1 MKSQPL
7 FSVDSIKAIEAVY
20 VQRQGMELYELME
33 RAGACAFA
41 QIQRRT
47 HEVNDWLI
55 ATGAGNNA
63 GDGLVVARLALQA
76 GFNVTLLALKPYAEF
91 SGDPARAWSALQQQ
105 IQQKPAHQRFE
116 VVELEAFHEHSQ
128 SYDVV
133 VDALLGTGVVGVLR
147 EEYREAIAALNHMKA
162 AKVALDMPTGI
173 YADSGG
179 VAEYEG
185 QPTAFQADLTV
196 SFVALKTGQAMNDA
210 LQYQGK
216 LVLESLGVRESLSYG
231 QDPEAWKVGLSQVQS
246 LIPRRSKTSSKFD
259 CGHLLVIGGGEHLGG
274 AAILSATSA
283 IKTGAGMV
291 SCWLSQAN
299 QAAALASCPEVMWR
313 GVSESE
319 ELAADLNEQLVRFQA
334 IAIGPGLGRNET
346 ARQRFEQALNVTRNS
361 DVPVVLD
368 ADGLYW
374 LAQGNYQL
382 PVNSM
387 ITPHAGEAVRLLNTR
402 EQDVLASGRIEPQLS
417 VDTAYVEQNR
427 IKVAETLARKYHSIC
442 LLKGASTIVS
452 NGTETYITAGAHPAM
467 ATAGLGDVLT
477 GLLGSLLAQGVS
489 LMEAALLSSELHFAA
504 GQSAAGE
511 RDRGVLASE
520 VRDELNVLINQL
532 DKE

>member
-1 MKSQPL
+1 MSPQPL
-7 FSVDSIKAIEAVY
+7 FSVDSIKAIEAAY

-33 RAGACAFA
+33 RAGASAFA
-41 QIQRRT
+41 QIQKHT
-47 HEVNDWLI
+47 NGTGDWLI

-91 SGDPARAWSALQQQ
+91 SGDPVRAWSALQQQ
-105 IQQKPAHQRFE
+105 VQKTSAHQQFE
-116 VVELEAFHEHSQ
+116 IVQLAAFEEHQ
-128 SYDVV
+128 QPFDVV
-133 VDALLGTGVVGVLR
+133 VDALLGTGVEGVLR
-147 EEYREAIAALNHMKA
+147 EDYREAITALNHIKA
-162 AKVALDMPTGI
+162 VKVALDIPTGI

-185 QPTAFQADLTV
+185 RPTAFWADLTV

-216 LVLESLGVRESLSYG
+216 LVLESLGVRDSLSYG
-231 QDPEAWKVGLSQVQS
+231 QDAEAWKLSLSQIQS
-246 LIPRRSKTSSKFD
+246 LIPQRSMTSSKFD
-259 CGHLLVIGGGEHLGG
+259 CGHFLLIGGGEHLGG

-291 SCWLSQAN
+291 SCWLSQDN
-299 QAAALASCPEVMWR
+299 QTAALASCPEVMWR
-313 GVSESE
+313 GFTETE
-319 ELAADLNEQLVRFQA
+319 DMAAELSAQLTRFQA
-334 IAIGPGLGRNET
+334 IAIGPGLGRGET
-346 ARQRFEQALNVTRNS
+346 ARRRFEQVLYTIKDR
-361 DVPVVLD
+361 DVPLVVD

-374 LAQGNYQL
+374 LAKGDYQL
-382 PVNSM
+382 PANSVL
-387 ITPHAGEAVRLLNTR
+387 TPHAGEGVRLLNAQ

-427 IKVAETLARKYHSIC
+427 IKVAENLARKYNSIC
-442 LLKGASTIVS
+442 LLKGAATIIS

-467 ATAGLGDVLT
+467 STAGLGDVLT
-477 GLLGSLLAQGVS
+477 GLMGSLLAQGVE

-504 GQSAAGE
+504 GQSAAGA

-520 VRDELNVLINQL
+520 VSDELNVLINQL